1 MSINNLSLASIAG
14 NSASATT
21 DYNLQTTN
29 LTWGSGGQAGT
40 NANITAAT
48 ITLTAAGNISKVYDA
63 SANISI
69 TSGNY
74 SVSGLITGDTLT
86 LSNLS
91 TALFDNANVVNA
103 SSVSVNNLAMTGVA
117 GNRASA
123 LSDYALQTTA
133 LNWGSGGQ
141 SGTNAF
147 ITPAN
152 LTITANSAVTQYGLG
167 TNLTSVGYTTNGLVA
182 NQSVGGITLSSN
194 GSAVST
200 NVGNYSIT
208 ASNVSNNG
216 SFNTTN
222 YNVAY
227 VDGNL
232 QVTPANI
239 TVIANDQSRTYGGS
253 NPTTGTV
260 TLASG
265 STLYNGD
272 TLGNASLASTATA
285 ISNVGSYN
293 LTASAQTMSNG
304 SAGNYNITYTN
315 GTLTVNPA
323 NLTVTANSANL
334 TYNGSQQSVSGF
346 TGSGFVNNETIAVL
360 TNVSAGAVGTNA
372 GNYVSQA
379 NGTATNYNLTFVNGT
394 LTINKAALTVAGNS
408 VNTTY
413 SGVAQNVS
421 GFTVSGLQ
429 GTDTVATLTSISAT
443 GANGTNAG
451 VYINAVT
458 VGTEANYVLTGT
470 NGTLNIA
477 KALVT
482 VSADNQT
489 RLYGQS
495 NPTLTQS
502 MTGFVNGE
510 TALTANVA
518 GSSAASTLATN
529 LTGVGNY
536 TIASSVGNLSA
547 ANYNF
552 TAANGTLTIN
562 KAHLTVTADDQSR
575 VYGSANP
582 TFTQT
587 ITGFVNG
594 ENATSAVVTGAAVGS
609 SAANATTN
617 VGNYTIAGNT
627 GSLAAANYDFAAANG
642 TLTITKAQLSALG
655 YKVYDGS
662 SAIVGANLTVSGV
675 NGETFAASGAA
686 TMTTK
691 NVQTNQS
698 LSSLNGLSLSGVNG
712 SSLGNYELL
721 NVANTSVTVVPLNVT
736 IVAPNATKAYDGTTI
751 QLATAS
757 DLTALSAQLVGGDRV
772 SSAAI
777 TYSDKNAG
785 ANKTVTLNSVVIS
798 DDNAGAN
805 YRVSVADASGGVIT
819 KANLTVG
826 VVNDLKFVTQSDQAG
841 YGGVIYTGFVAGE
854 TASAL
859 TTGTITRTNAGVN
872 LAGNYTGVLVASNWS
887 ASNYNISY
895 QAGNYT
901 IVPADVLAIK
911 ATNVTA
917 TYGTTPTYNL
927 TAQYL
932 HNGTIV
938 TGLASSYNGTVSVI
952 DGAGGAAYF
961 TLNAINGS
969 LSSSNNLQVGGYNLY
984 ASNLTIIGNNFNN
997 LAVAGAITITP
1008 KSLNNNLGVQSI
1020 TKVYDGSTSIT
1031 AANLSFNQTLAGV
1044 LTNDAVGLI
1053 GSGSYAD
1060 RNVGANKSVT
1070 LSMGLI
1076 GADASNYALTTNT
1089 LTDNVGT
1096 ITQLSCV
1103 TYIGGNT
1110 SGNWSS
1116 ASNWAGGAI
1125 PDGNNVAKV
1134 IIPANASVVYNSDQV
1149 GITGS
1154 NISNSGNIIF
1164 ASANPFNLTNSIS
1177 GGGTITQRGAGNLTI
1192 SGNNSINGV
1201 VDIAGYNLTLA
1212 SANAMGNATLVSTGG
1227 NLSFAPNVA
1236 VSSLTTSGN
1245 ITLSNTANIAN
1256 TFTAN
1261 GYVNALGGINAGGN
1275 LIANNG
1281 ISVTGATSVG
1291 GNVVVTGLASFSSNV
1306 TTGGDF
1312 TVNGSSTIGGFVNTT
1327 GNQNYNGNLTFLSS
1341 GTPSTAN
1348 SAAVSNFYSSAGNIS
1363 FNGTVSAGA
1372 DSAASQR
1379 DLVVSALNGTVL
1391 FNDQV
1396 GQTIVTTQN
1405 GTVQNIPYQNYNNAS
1420 ISPYALDVHAQN
1432 IKVSGDIST
1441 FGAQQYTGS
1450 VVIGG
1455 NGSNGN
1461 IRLLLSMDPS
1471 IIVNG
1476 DINGNTAGQ
1485 DSLVLAAVNLPNE
1498 TSLPV
1503 ISTGNIGLI
1512 TPLANVKTIQGQ
1524 QNTNTS
1530 GSLTPLVADISF
1542 PTGQLNLN
1550 GSVHTV
1556 GNQTYTA
1563 NNISLNGANTL
1574 TSQNGTIE
1582 MITGSN
1588 GSLGGL
1594 ANTTFAL
1601 ASGASLGSNLAALH
1615 PENIYHI
1622 PDPPPPAPPQVQNI
1636 AAQIT
1641 QTNLADTK
1649 QSKVTLLA
1657 QNNQFN
1663 SILAVNMDRVQQTM
1677 QTMSSSYSDAA
1688 MSTGGVSVSMGDTVT
1703 RPGNAPLSD
1712 LVTRVDNSPVGG
1724 LPMSELLTKAGILPV
1739 GDGAVKGD
1747 GSPTSEGTSKPGGTQ
1762 SSQGTKKAAST
1773 LVSDASD
1780 VNCTPTESNSCSSK

>member
-1 MSINNLSLASIAG
+1 G

-48 ITLTAAGNISKVYDA
+48 VTLSATGNISKVYDGN
-63 SANISI
+63 ANATVGLGNI
-69 TSGNY
+69 TIT
-74 SVSGLITGDTLT
+74 GLVAGDTLT

-91 TALFDNANVVNA
+91 TAAYNNANVVNA
-103 SSVSVNNLAMTGVA
+103 SSISTTNLTISTVG
-117 GNRASA
+117 GNHTST
-123 LSDYALQTTA
+123 LSDYALQTTE
-133 LNWGSGGQ
+133 LNWGAGGQ
-141 SGTNAF
+141 PGTSAS

-152 LTITANSAVTQYGLG
+152 LTITANSALTQYGLG
-167 TNLTSVGYTTNGLVA
+167 TNLTSTGYVTSGLVN
-182 NQSVGGITLSSN
+182 NQSIGGVTLSSN
-194 GSAVST
+194 GSVVTT

-208 ASNVSNNG
+208 ASNVTNNA
-216 SFNTTN
+216 SFSTSN
-222 YNVAY
+222 YNISY
-227 VDGNL
+227 IDGNL

-239 TVIANDQSRTYGGS
+239 TVVADNQSRTYGGA

-260 TLASG
+260 TLNTG

-272 TLGNASLASTATA
+272 TLGNATVTSAANAS
-285 ISNVGSYN
+285 SNVGSYS
-293 LTASAQTMSNG
+293 LTASNQTLNTG
-304 SAGNYNITYTN
+304 SVGNYNITYAAGN
-315 GTLTVNPA
+315 LTINPA

-334 TYNGSQQSVSGF
+334 TYNGSQQSVTGF

-360 TNVSAGAVGTNA
+360 TNVSAGGSGTNA
-372 GNYVSQA
+372 GTYVTQA
-379 NGTATNYNLTFVNGT
+379 NGTATNYNLNFVNGT
-394 LTINKAALTVAGNS
+394 LTIAKAALSVTGNGA
-408 VNTTY
+408 NTTY
-413 SGVAQNVS
+413 TGVTQNIS
-421 GFTVSGLQ
+421 GFNVSGLQ
-429 GTDTVATLTSISAT
+429 GTDTVANLSSISAT

-451 VYINAVT
+451 IYINAVT
-458 VGTEANYVLTGT
+458 VGTETNYVLTGT

-518 GSSAASTLATN
+518 GSSAASTTATN

-594 ENATSAVVTGAAVGS
+594 ENSTTAAIAGSALGS
-609 SAANATTN
+609 NAANATTN
-617 VGNYTIAGNT
+617 VGNYSIAGNT
-627 GSLAAANYDFAAANG
+627 GNLAAANYDFLAANG

-662 SAIVGANLTVSGV
+662 SAIVGSNLTVSGV
-675 NGETFAASGAA
+675 NGETFAATGAA

-691 NVQTNQS
+691 NVQANQT

-712 SSLGNYELL
+712 SSLGNYEIL
-721 NVANTSVTVVPLNVT
+721 NTANTSVTVVPLNIT
-736 IVAPNATKAYDGTTI
+736 IVAPNATKAYDGATI

-805 YRVSVADASGGVIT
+805 YRVSVADATGGVIT

-841 YGGVIYTGFVAGE
+841 YGGVIYNGFVAGE
-854 TASAL
+854 TASVL
-859 TTGTITRTNAGVN
+859 TTGAITRTNAGVN

-887 ASNYNISY
+887 ASNYNINY

-938 TGLASSYNGTVSVI
+938 TGLASSFNGTVSVI

-961 TLNAINGS
+961 NLSAINGS
-969 LSSSNNLQVGGYNLY
+969 FSSSNNLQVGGYNLN
-984 ASNLTIIGNNFNN
+984 ASNLTIVGNNFNN

-1076 GADASNYALTTNT
+1076 GADARNYALTINT

-1125 PDGNNVAKV
+1125 PDGNNVARV
-1134 IIPANASVVYNSDQV
+1134 IIPTNASVVYNSDQV

-1164 ASANPFNLTNSIS
+1164 ASANPFNLTNNVS
-1177 GGGTITQRGAGNLTI
+1177 GGGVITQRGAGNLTI
-1192 SGNNSINGV
+1192 SGNNSITGA
-1201 VDIAGYNLTLA
+1201 VDIGAYNLTLA
-1212 SANAMGNATLVSTGG
+1212 SANAMGNATLVSAGG
-1227 NLSFAPNVA
+1227 NLSFASGVA

-1245 ITLSNTANIAN
+1245 VTLSNNANIAN

-1261 GYVNALGGINAGGN
+1261 GYVTALGNINAGGN

-1281 ISVTGATSVG
+1281 ISVTGSASVG
-1291 GNVVVTGLASFSSNV
+1291 GNVVVTGAANFASNV
-1306 TTGGDF
+1306 TTGGDM
-1312 TVNGSSTIGGFVNTT
+1312 TVNGASIFGGIVNTT
-1327 GNQNYNGNLTFLSS
+1327 GNQTYNGDLTFLSS

-1348 SAAVSNFYSSAGNIS
+1348 NSAISNFYSSAGNIS
-1363 FNGTVSAGA
+1363 FNGAISAGL
-1372 DSAASQR
+1372 DSAAAQR
-1379 DLVVSALNGTVL
+1379 DLVISAANGTVL
-1391 FNDQV
+1391 FNNQV
-1396 GQTIVTTQN
+1396 GQNIASVQN
-1405 GTVQNIPYQNYNNAS
+1405 GSTQYIPYANYSRAS
-1420 ISPYALDVHAQN
+1420 FSPYEMEVKAQN
-1432 IKVSGDIST
+1432 IQLNADVST

-1471 IIVNG
+1471 IIVKG
-1476 DINGNTAGQ
+1476 DINGATAGQ
-1485 DSLVLAAVNLPNE
+1485 DSLVLAAVNLPGE
-1498 TSLPV
+1498 SVAPV
-1503 ISTGNIGLI
+1503 ISTGNIGLLV
-1512 TPLANVKTIQGQ
+1512 PLANVKTIQGQ
-1524 QNTNTS
+1524 QNTNTTGNS
-1530 GSLTPLVADISF
+1530 NPLVADISF

-1550 GSVHTV
+1550 GSVNTI

-1594 ANTTFAL
+1594 SNTTFAL
-1601 ASGASLGSNLAALH
+1601 ASGANLGSNLANLH
-1615 PENIYHI
+1615 PANIYHI

-1636 AAQIT
+1636 TPQIT
-1641 QTNLADTK
+1641 QSNLVETS
-1649 QSKVTLLA
+1649 QTKVTLLA
-1657 QNNQFN
+1657 QNNSGIAQYA
-1663 SILAVNMDRVQQTM
+1663 LNMNQAQQAIQYMKT
-1677 QTMSSSYSDAA
+1677 TASDVA

-1703 RPGNAPLSD
+1703 RPGSSPMSD
-1712 LVTRVDNSPVGG
+1712 LGVKVDSSPVGG
-1724 LPMSELLTKAGILPV
+1724 LPMSELLTKAGISAM
-1739 GDGAVKGD
+1739 GDGAAKVD
-1747 GSPTSEGTSKPGGTQ
+1747 GPSANEGTSKSGGAS
-1762 SSQGTKKAAST
+1762 SSQGTKKGSNT

-1780 VNCTPTESNSCSSK
+1780 ISCTPSDSNSCSSK